1 MNDLN
6 WNDYFDNDRECG
18 GFDDIEDDLE
28 LSIINAKSYIN
39 RKAKTKESIHLT
51 ACLERYIQ
59 ECIEMRFPADIE
71 IISRYER
78 DIKAI

>member
-1 MNDLN
+1 MSDLN

-39 RKAKTKESIHLT
+39 RKAKTKAEKDL
-51 ACLERYIQ
+51 Y
-59 ECIEMRFPADIE
+59 
-71 IISRYER
+71 
-78 DIKAI
+78 

>member
-1 MNDLN
+1 LVTEANQPQGITMNDLN

-39 RKAKTKESIHLT
+39 RKAKTKAEKDL
-51 ACLERYIQ
+51 
-59 ECIEMRFPADIE
+59 
-71 IISRYER
+71 
-78 DIKAI
+78 